1 MNVFKRYITAGCIA
15 FTFSTVFY
23 LFFSFLAIYPPIDE
37 QMVVNMLF
45 ISISIM
51 SLIFIANL
59 LPIHNPLALRIIE
72 LIIVISVLLFS
83 GVVFGMFPL
92 TSYYILFLLG
102 IGTLTYAVVMILLF
116 MGEQATAKKINSEI
130 RTRKRR
136 RLDE

>member
-1 MNVFKRYITAGCIA
+1 MKVFKSYITTGCIA

-23 LFFSFLAIYPPIDE
+23 LFFSFLTIYSPIDE

-51 SLIFIANL
+51 SLIFLANL

-72 LIIVISVLLFS
+72 LIIVISVLLFT
-83 GVVFGMFPL
+83 GAVFDMFPL
-92 TSYYILFLLG
+92 TNYYILSLLG
-102 IGTLTYAVVMILLF
+102 IGTLTYAVVIILLF